1 MPTRM
6 SASAVPASLS
16 SIWGNPGE
24 NSGNNKNNGS
34 NGIGPITPIISI
46 ISIISIIPIVPIIPI
61 ISIIPIVLGV
71 LRGLLVFAALEVI
84 VGDTSGCFFDRG
96 VEVAEAIAD

>member
-6 SASAVPASLS
+6 SASAVPASLL
-16 SIWGNPGE
+16 SIWGNPVE
-24 NSGNNKNNGS
+24 NSGNNKNNKNNKNNGS

-46 ISIISIIPIVPIIPI
+46 I
-61 ISIIPIVLGV
+61 PIVLSV

>member
-16 SIWGNPGE
+16 STWGNPVE
-24 NSGNNKNNGS
+24 NSGNNKNNKNNGS

-46 ISIISIIPIVPIIPI
+46 I
-61 ISIIPIVLGV
+61 PIVLSV

>member
-46 ISIISIIPIVPIIPI
+46 ISIISI
-61 ISIIPIVLGV
+61 VLSV

>member
-16 SIWGNPGE
+16 SIWGNPVE

-46 ISIISIIPIVPIIPI
+46 ISII
-61 ISIIPIVLGV
+61 PIVLSV

>member
-46 ISIISIIPIVPIIPI
+46 ISII
-61 ISIIPIVLGV
+61 PIVLGV
-71 LRGLLVFAALEVI
+71 LRGLLVFAGLEVI

>member
-46 ISIISIIPIVPIIPI
+46 ISIISIVI
-61 ISIIPIVLGV
+61 GV

>member
-16 SIWGNPGE
+16 SIWGNQGE

-34 NGIGPITPIISI
+34 NGIGPITPIIS
-46 ISIISIIPIVPIIPI
+46 I

>member
-16 SIWGNPGE
+16 SIWGNPVE
-24 NSGNNKNNGS
+24 NNGNNKNNGS

-46 ISIISIIPIVPIIPI
+46 I
-61 ISIIPIVLGV
+61 PIVLSV

-96 VEVAEAIAD
+96 VEVAEAIAN

>member
-46 ISIISIIPIVPIIPI
+46 IP
-61 ISIIPIVLGV
+61 IIPIVLGV

>member
-6 SASAVPASLS
+6 SASAVPASRS

-46 ISIISIIPIVPIIPI
+46 ISIIS
-61 ISIIPIVLGV
+61 IVLGV

>member
-24 NSGNNKNNGS
+24 NSGNNKNSGN

-46 ISIISIIPIVPIIPI
+46 I
-61 ISIIPIVLGV
+61 PIVLGV
-71 LRGLLVFAALEVI
+71 FRGLLVFAALEVI

>member
-1 MPTRM
+1 M
-6 SASAVPASLS
+6 SDKVR
-16 SIWGNPGE
+16 
-24 NSGNNKNNGS
+24 KNNGS
-34 NGIGPITPIISI
+34 SGIGPITPIISI
-46 ISIISIIPIVPIIPI
+46 ISIIP
-61 ISIIPIVLGV
+61 IIPIVLGV

>member
-34 NGIGPITPIISI
+34 NGIGPITPI

>member
-24 NSGNNKNNGS
+24 NNGNNKNNGS

-46 ISIISIIPIVPIIPI
+46 ISII
-61 ISIIPIVLGV
+61 PIVLSV

>member
-46 ISIISIIPIVPIIPI
+46 ISII
-61 ISIIPIVLGV
+61 PIVLGV

>member
-16 SIWGNPGE
+16 SIWGNPVE
-24 NSGNNKNNGS
+24 NSGNNKDSGNNKNNGS
-34 NGIGPITPIISI
+34 SGIGPITPIIS
-46 ISIISIIPIVPIIPI
+46 I

>member
-1 MPTRM
+1 MPTRI

-46 ISIISIIPIVPIIPI
+46 IST
-61 ISIIPIVLGV
+61 IPIVLGV

>member
-34 NGIGPITPIISI
+34 SGIGPITPIISI
-46 ISIISIIPIVPIIPI
+46 ISIIP
-61 ISIIPIVLGV
+61 IIPIVLGV

>member
-6 SASAVPASLS
+6 SASAEPASLS
-16 SIWGNPGE
+16 SIWGNPVE

-46 ISIISIIPIVPIIPI
+46 I
-61 ISIIPIVLGV
+61 PIVLSV

>member
-16 SIWGNPGE
+16 SIWGNPVE
-24 NSGNNKNNGS
+24 NNGNNKNNGS

-46 ISIISIIPIVPIIPI
+46 I
-61 ISIIPIVLGV
+61 PIVLSV

-96 VEVAEAIAD
+96 VEVSEAIAD

>member
-16 SIWGNPGE
+16 SIWGNPVE

-46 ISIISIIPIVPIIPI
+46 IS
-61 ISIIPIVLGV
+61 IVLGV

>member
-46 ISIISIIPIVPIIPI
+46 ISIISIIPIV
-61 ISIIPIVLGV
+61 LGV

>member
-16 SIWGNPGE
+16 SIWGNPVE
-24 NSGNNKNNGS
+24 NSGNNKDSGNNKNNGS
-34 NGIGPITPIISI
+34 SGIGPITPIISI
-46 ISIISIIPIVPIIPI
+46 ISI

>member
-24 NSGNNKNNGS
+24 NSGNNKNNWS

-46 ISIISIIPIVPIIPI
+46 ISIIS
-61 ISIIPIVLGV
+61 IVLGV

>member
-24 NSGNNKNNGS
+24 NNGNNKNNGS

-46 ISIISIIPIVPIIPI
+46 ISIIS
-61 ISIIPIVLGV
+61 IVLGV

-96 VEVAEAIAD
+96 VEIAEAIAD

>member
-46 ISIISIIPIVPIIPI
+46 ISI
-61 ISIIPIVLGV
+61 VLSV

>member
-34 NGIGPITPIISI
+34 NGIDPITPIISI
-46 ISIISIIPIVPIIPI
+46 ISIIS
-61 ISIIPIVLGV
+61 IVLGV

>member
-46 ISIISIIPIVPIIPI
+46 ISII
-61 ISIIPIVLGV
+61 PIVLSV

>member
-16 SIWGNPGE
+16 SIWGNQGE
-24 NSGNNKNNGS
+24 NSGNNKDSGNNRNNGS
-34 NGIGPITPIISI
+34 SGIGPITPIIS
-46 ISIISIIPIVPIIPI
+46 I

>member
-16 SIWGNPGE
+16 SIWGNPVE

-46 ISIISIIPIVPIIPI
+46 ISI
-61 ISIIPIVLGV
+61 VLSV
-71 LRGLLVFAALEVI
+71 LRGLLVFAAFEVV

>member
-6 SASAVPASLS
+6 SALAVPASLS
-16 SIWGNPGE
+16 SIWGNPVE
-24 NSGNNKNNGS
+24 NNGNNKNNGS

-46 ISIISIIPIVPIIPI
+46 I
-61 ISIIPIVLGV
+61 PIVLSV

>member
-1 MPTRM
+1 MPMRM

-34 NGIGPITPIISI
+34 NGIAPITPIISI
-46 ISIISIIPIVPIIPI
+46 ISII
-61 ISIIPIVLGV
+61 PIVLGV
-71 LRGLLVFAALEVI
+71 FRGLLVFAALEVI

>member
-6 SASAVPASLS
+6 SASAVLASLS
-16 SIWGNPGE
+16 SIWGNPVE

-46 ISIISIIPIVPIIPI
+46 I
-61 ISIIPIVLGV
+61 PIVLSV

>member
-46 ISIISIIPIVPIIPI
+46 ISI
-61 ISIIPIVLGV
+61 VLGV

>member
-34 NGIGPITPIISI
+34 NGIGPIT
-46 ISIISIIPIVPIIPI
+46 PIIPI

>member
-24 NSGNNKNNGS
+24 NSGNNKNNSNNKNNGS
-34 NGIGPITPIISI
+34 NGIGPIT
-46 ISIISIIPIVPIIPI
+46 PIIPI

>member
-16 SIWGNPGE
+16 SIWGNPVE
-24 NSGNNKNNGS
+24 NNGNNKNNGS

-46 ISIISIIPIVPIIPI
+46 I
-61 ISIIPIVLGV
+61 PIVLSV

-96 VEVAEAIAD
+96 VEVAESIAD

>member
-16 SIWGNPGE
+16 SIWGNPVE
-24 NSGNNKNNGS
+24 NNGNNKNDGS

-46 ISIISIIPIVPIIPI
+46 I
-61 ISIIPIVLGV
+61 PIVLSV

>member
-6 SASAVPASLS
+6 SALAVPASLL

-24 NSGNNKNNGS
+24 NNKNNGS

-46 ISIISIIPIVPIIPI
+46 ISII
-61 ISIIPIVLGV
+61 PIVLSV

>member
-16 SIWGNPGE
+16 SIWGNPVE

-34 NGIGPITPIISI
+34 NGIGPITPII
-46 ISIISIIPIVPIIPI
+46 P
-61 ISIIPIVLGV
+61 IIPIVLSV